1 MANMTAEEYAATLLG
16 KIKTLNERLW
26 EKRANKPL
34 IDAWLENFAGEEDAY
49 EGDRIQ
55 ALYLLSQFIF
65 FGTREVRELLRAL
78 YRDQFRYP
86 VMARLRE
93 THGDSTDVALLHQ
106 LYQRELTQTRFLG
119 VGSPAESGTH
129 LLYYFRQENRLDKNL
144 FVSLPGLYDRR
155 IDDPAVALAD
165 SEVRRIVFLDDLCG
179 SGTQASKYSMNVL
192 PMLREL
198 AERNGFSLEIEYLV
212 LIAERDALAAV
223 ARQTNFDRVGT
234 VLELDE
240 THKCLSPASRHFH
253 DAEQA
258 GQNYVTRESALAV
271 ARSYGETLWPSHPLG
286 WRDSQLL
293 LGFSHNIPDNTLP
306 IMWFDQQPPPWKP
319 IFPRYPKI
327 ES

>member
-1 MANMTAEEYAATLLG
+1 MTAEEYAAALLG

-26 EKRANKPL
+26 EQRANMPV
-34 IDAWLENFAGEEDAY
+34 IEAWLENFKGEEEPY
-49 EGDRIQ
+49 EGERIQ

-93 THGDSTDVALLHQ
+93 THDDSVDVTLLHQ
-106 LYQRELTQTRFLG
+106 LYEKELRQTRFLG

-129 LLYYFRQENRLDKNL
+129 LLYYFRQENQLAKNV
-144 FVSLPGLYDRR
+144 FVSLAGLYDRR

-179 SGTQASKYSMNVL
+179 SGTQASRYSERVL
-192 PMLREL
+192 PTLRKV
-198 AERNGFSLEIEYLV
+198 AERNDFSLQIEYLV
-212 LIAERDALAAV
+212 LVAQREALAEV
-223 ARQTNFDRVGT
+223 AEKTDFDRVGT

-240 THKCLSPASRHFH
+240 THRCLSPASRHFH

-258 GQNYVTRESALAV
+258 DQDHVTPQSALDLAQ
-271 ARSYGETLWPSHPLG
+271 RYGAKLWPSHPLG

-306 IMWFDQQPPPWKP
+306 ILWFDQPPPPWTP

-327 ES
+327 EA